1 MDQMYQNSRR
11 QKSTRVLPLCQ
22 VFGYIHA
29 MTAEDTVFDHHYE
42 VTLLHLEQLSHKE
55 DFSIELVKAELENL
69 TKYQGLGWSGRG
81 LLKEAEISG
90 EILAY
95 QAFIMRWERS
105 RQ

>member
-55 DFSIELVKAELENL
+55 LENL